1 MSTDRGHGVH
11 RQSIGSSRGMLQEV
25 EKEYRESLLR
35 GSGRTSDTGASI
47 TLPEVEARTGGNT
60 VQEYEN

>member
-1 MSTDRGHGVH
+1 MSTDHGHGMH

-35 GSGRTSDTGASI
+35 GSRRTSDTGASI
-47 TLPEVEARTGGNT
+47 TYLTT
-60 VQEYEN
+60 T